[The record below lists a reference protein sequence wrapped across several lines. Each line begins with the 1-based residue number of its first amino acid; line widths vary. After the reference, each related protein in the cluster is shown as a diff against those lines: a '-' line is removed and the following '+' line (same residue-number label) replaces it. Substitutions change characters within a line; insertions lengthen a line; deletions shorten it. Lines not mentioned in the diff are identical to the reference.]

1 MNFKKKINS
10 RNKVFN
16 IIGLILLPIIV
27 LILLESSFNFVSDPE
42 NNYEKS
48 SSTSQLQ
55 TKTDLLEEQESFEI
69 KKKEDLVSTN
79 KGLEVQNSNAKDA
92 FNKKI
97 KNDDNI
103 EKRTLKKR
111 KINYH

>member
-1 MNFKKKINS
+1 MI
-10 RNKVFN
+10 
-16 IIGLILLPIIV
+16 
-27 LILLESSFNFVSDPE
+27 PE

-55 TKTDLLEEQESFEI
+55 TKNRFARRTRIFEI

-79 KGLEVQNSNAKDA
+79 KDLEVQNSNAKDVLIRKLKIMIIL
-92 FNKKI
+92 KKG
-97 KNDDNI
+97 K
-103 EKRTLKKR
+103 LKKR

>member
-1 MNFKKKINS
+1 M
-10 RNKVFN
+10 
-16 IIGLILLPIIV
+16 LPIIV
-27 LILLESSFNFVSDPE
+27 VILLESSFNFVSDPE

-69 KKKEDLVSTN
+69 KKEDLVSTN
-79 KGLEVQNSNAKDA
+79 KDLEVQNSNAKDVLIR
-92 FNKKI
+92 KLKI
-97 KNDDNI
+97 MIILQKGKLI
-103 EKRTLKKR
+103 KR